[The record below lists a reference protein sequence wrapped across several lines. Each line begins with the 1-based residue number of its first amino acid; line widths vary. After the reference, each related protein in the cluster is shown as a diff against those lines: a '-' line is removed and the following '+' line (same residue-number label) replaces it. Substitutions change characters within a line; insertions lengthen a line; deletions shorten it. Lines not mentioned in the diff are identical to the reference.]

1 MVLLLFGLSL
11 GFGLG
16 LSLSLSLSLSIS
28 LFLLLASLS
37 QLSIEGEAG
46 NQTAVLLLMHV
57 MEHGVI
63 LMLLFLKK
71 LLVLVLELL
80 LLGLP
85 SLVLS
90 VRGEIR
96 LGVDKVVVVGVMAVT
111 TISHLFLA
119 QLELTFGSLPLQ
131 LLLVSHQAVLI
142 IGWCSWALALLNDL
156 WFFRRLNCP
165 HRLSRLQTERLLL
178 LGSLSSLFGT
188 DVGWHHLSESLGH
201 LFPLEGSLALLL
213 QVSFLVLQVP
223 YISFKLPDA
232 PLIFLDQLL
241 LTLNLS
247 ACLQRGKLFCLSPLL
262 FKFTLAFGFLFRFF
276 VVVIRAMAPAF
287 RSILESLRL

>member
-1 MVLLLFGLSL
+1 MVLLFFSLSL

-16 LSLSLSLSLSIS
+16 LSFSLSLCIS

-37 QLSIEGEAG
+37 ELSIEGEAG
-46 NQTAVLLLMHV
+46 NQTAVFLLMHV

-63 LMLLFLKK
+63 LMLLFLEQ
-71 LLVLVLELL
+71 LLVLVLELF

-96 LGVDKVVVVGVMAVT
+96 LGVDKVVIVGVMAVT

-119 QLELTFGSLPLQ
+119 QLELTFGSLPLK
-131 LLLVSHQAVLI
+131 LLLMPHQAVLI
-142 IGWCSWALALLNDL
+142 IGWRSWAWALLSDL

-201 LFPLEGSLALLL
+201 LFLLEGSLALFL
-213 QVSFLVLQVP
+213 QVSLLVLQVP

-241 LTLNLS
+241 LPLNLS
-247 ACLQRGKLFCLSPLL
+247 ACLQRGKLFCLSPLFL
-262 FKFTLAFGFLFRFF
+262 KFTLAFGLLFRFF